1 MIEMIVVTA
10 VVRASE
16 GVAEIERKKKT
27 VPEGDDGSKRE
38 RDDVRERGTMGEY
51 RQLAEVRKNKPMI
64 DQYLRTVIYS
74 KLTHVSVNAADKMH
88 NSRTVNYFDT

>member
-16 GVAEIERKKKT
+16 GGAEIERRKKKT

-38 RDDVRERGTMGEY
+38 RPMRERPMGERPMGEY
-51 RQLAEVRKNKPMI
+51 RQLAAVR
-64 DQYLRTVIYS
+64 
-74 KLTHVSVNAADKMH
+74 
-88 NSRTVNYFDT
+88 